1 MDVFCSVGLAP
12 SPGGVCGMSGNLQK
26 IVIGSTDSNNDS
38 FIVVDFERMMRPL
51 SKAKYVGQVIEYL
64 NGCFAIVVQ

>member
-1 MDVFCSVGLAP
+1 
-12 SPGGVCGMSGNLQK
+12 MSGNLQK